1 MLPAPDPTQTET
13 TPTARAR
20 ADWAPFDLV
29 IFDCDSTLADVE
41 GIDEL
46 ARWQGRDAE
55 VAALTAQAMNGEVP
69 LESVYSRRL
78 DLLQPTREQ
87 MRRLGQLYRE
97 HLLPGAAEVVTALLA
112 AERQVF
118 IVSGGLAEAVR
129 DLGVALGLPPENI
142 YAVGTDYDELSGRW
156 WESWKHRHGNPDE
169 RYAGHDGG
177 PLTIGN
183 GKLEI
188 IRRLRAQHRGRAM
201 LIGDGTSDLE
211 ARAGVELFVGFGGVV
226 SRERVAAGS
235 EVFIRTASLAPILP
249 LALARPCLPSPANE
263 RPALAAAYADGL
275 SRLRSGE
282 VVFASAAT
290 RAALL
295 RRVTDDPLS

>member
-1 MLPAPDPTQTET
+1 MSPAPQSPQPEPPPAT
-13 TPTARAR
+13 RAR

-55 VAALTAQAMNGEVP
+55 VAALTTQAMNGEVP
-69 LESVYSRRL
+69 LEAVYSRRL

-97 HLLPGAAEVVTALLA
+97 HLLPGAAEVVAGLIA
-112 AERQVF
+112 ADRKVF

-129 DLGVALGLPPENI
+129 DLGQYLGLPPEHI
-142 YAVGTDYDELSGRW
+142 FAVGTDYDELSGRW
-156 WESWKHRHGNPDE
+156 WETWKHRHGNPDE

-177 PLTIGN
+177 PLTIGS
-183 GKLEI
+183 GKLEVV
-188 IRRLRAQHRGRAM
+188 RRLRAQHRGRAM

-211 ARAGVELFVGFGGVV
+211 AQAGVELFVGFGGVV
-226 SRERVAAGS
+226 SRERVAAQA

-249 LALARPCLPSPANE
+249 LALARPTLPGPAAE
-263 RPALAAAYADGL
+263 RPALAAAYADGV

-282 VVFASAAT
+282 VVFASAPT

-295 RRVTDDPLS
+295 RRLTPASD

>member
-1 MLPAPDPTQTET
+1 MFAPPQS
-13 TPTARAR
+13 TPTIGPAATRV
-20 ADWAPFDLV
+20 DWTPFDLV

-55 VAALTAQAMNGEVP
+55 VAALTNQAMNGEVP
-69 LESVYSRRL
+69 LEAVYSRRL

-87 MRRLGQLYRE
+87 MRRLGQLYRD
-97 HLLPGAAEVVTALLA
+97 HLLPGVAAVIAALLA

-129 DLGVALGLPPENI
+129 DLGDYLGVPPENI

-156 WESWKHRHGNPDE
+156 WETWSYQHRRGNPE
-169 RYAGHDGG
+169 ARYAGHDGG
-177 PLTIGN
+177 PLTIGS

-188 IRRLRAQHRGRAM
+188 VKRLRAQHRGRAM

-226 SRERVAAGS
+226 SREKVMAGA
-235 EVFIRTASLAPILP
+235 EVFIRSASLAPILP
-249 LALARPCLPSPANE
+249 LALARPSLPLPSAD
-263 RPALAAAYADGL
+263 RPALAAAYAEGV

-282 VVFASAAT
+282 VVFASAAA

-295 RRVTDDPLS
+295 RRITPQGD

>member
-1 MLPAPDPTQTET
+1 MSALPQTPQPAAPAA
-13 TPTARAR
+13 ARAR

-29 IFDCDSTLADVE
+29 IFDCDSTLCDVE

-55 VAALTAQAMNGEVP
+55 VAALTNQAMNGEVP

-97 HLLPGAAEVVTALLA
+97 HLLPGVADVIAALLA
-112 AERQVF
+112 ADRQVF

-129 DLGVALGLPPENI
+129 DLGAHLGLPPENI

-156 WESWKHRHGNPDE
+156 WETWKHRHGNPDE
-169 RYAGHDGG
+169 RYARHDGG
-177 PLTIGN
+177 PLTIGS

-188 IRRLRAQHRGRAM
+188 VRRLRAQHRGRAM

-226 SRERVAAGS
+226 SREKVAAGA
-235 EVFIRTASLAPILP
+235 EVFIRTASLAPVLP
-249 LALARPCLPSPANE
+249 LALARPALPAPTQE
-263 RPALAAAYADGL
+263 RPTLAATYADGVT
-275 SRLRSGE
+275 RLRSGE
-282 VVFASAAT
+282 VIFANAAA
-290 RAALL
+290 RGALL
-295 RRVTDDPLS
+295 RRLTPAGEN

>member
-1 MLPAPDPTQTET
+1 MTPLPQSSQPEPAAAT
-13 TPTARAR
+13 RAR

-29 IFDCDSTLADVE
+29 IFDCDSTLTDVE

-55 VAALTAQAMNGEVP
+55 VAALTNQAMNGEVP
-69 LESVYSRRL
+69 LEAVYSRRL
-78 DLLQPTREQ
+78 EMLQPTREQ

-97 HLLPGAAEVVTALLA
+97 HLLPGAAEVVAALLA
-112 AERQVF
+112 ADRQVF

-129 DLGVALGLPPENI
+129 DLGVTLGLPPENI

-156 WESWKHRHGNPDE
+156 WETWKHRRGNPDE

-177 PLTIGN
+177 PLTIGS
-183 GKLEI
+183 GKLEVV
-188 IRRLRAQHRGRAM
+188 RRLRAQHRGRAM

-226 SRERVAAGS
+226 SRERVAAGA

-249 LALARPCLPSPANE
+249 LTLARPTLPAPADE
-263 RPALAAAYADGL
+263 RPALAAAYADGV

-295 RRVTDDPLS
+295 RRLSVAGEF

>member
-1 MLPAPDPTQTET
+1 MFPSPHPPASAQPAGP
-13 TPTARAR
+13 R

-29 IFDCDSTLADVE
+29 IFDCDSTLTDVE

-55 VAALTAQAMNGEVP
+55 VAALTNQAMNGEVP
-69 LESVYSRRL
+69 LEAVYSRRL
-78 DLLQPTREQ
+78 DLLQPTREE
-87 MRRLGQLYRE
+87 MRQLGRLYRD
-97 HLLPGAAEVVTALLA
+97 HLLPGAAEVVAALLA

-129 DLGVALGLPPENI
+129 DLGQHLGLPSENV

-156 WESWKHRHGNPDE
+156 WETWSYRYRRGNPQA

-177 PLTIGN
+177 PLTIGS

-188 IRRLRAQHRGRAM
+188 VKRLRAQHRGRAM

-226 SRERVAAGS
+226 SREKVMAGA
-235 EVFIRTASLAPILP
+235 EVYIRTASLAPILP
-249 LALARPCLPSPANE
+249 LVLARPALPPPAAE
-263 RPALAAAYADGL
+263 RPTLAAAYAEGV

-282 VVFASAAT
+282 VVFASAAA

-295 RRVTDDPLS
+295 RRITPAGE